1 MIKINVIVGYKNWTK
16 YIKSP
21 EIYLK
26 KKIKKLNTEKFFKKK
41 RLEFSLLL
49 SNNKNIKKLNYKY
62 RKKLKTTDVLSF
74 PFHKKNDLKKI
85 LKKNNLVYLGD
96 IIINLEVLINKDLD
110 KNFREKFNEIW
121 IHGLLHLLG
130 YRHKLNSDYF
140 RMKKI
145 EKNYV
150 DLLNR

>member
-1 MIKINVIVGYKNWTK
+1 M
-16 YIKSP
+16 
-21 EIYLK
+21 
-26 KKIKKLNTEKFFKKK
+26 
-41 RLEFSLLL
+41 LL